1 MRDMSEIKTFQDL
14 DAWRE
19 AHVLV
24 LQMYQETKTFPPDER
39 FGLVSQMRRAVVSVT
54 SNIAEGFSRLSYK
67 EKVRFYYIAH
77 SSLTEIQNQLIISR
91 DVGFLSEESFTLTWA
106 QSVHVHKILN
116 GLIKAS
122 RLRF

>member
-1 MRDMSEIKTFQDL
+1 MSEIKTFQDL

-77 SSLTEIQNQLIISR
+77 SSLTDIQNQLIISR

>member
-1 MRDMSEIKTFQDL
+1 MSEIKTFQDL